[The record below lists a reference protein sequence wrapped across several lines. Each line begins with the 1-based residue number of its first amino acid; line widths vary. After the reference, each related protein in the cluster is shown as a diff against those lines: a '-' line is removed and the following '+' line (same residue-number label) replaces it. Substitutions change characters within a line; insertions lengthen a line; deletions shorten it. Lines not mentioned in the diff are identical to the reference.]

1 MAHTW
6 RFHNPVQITF
16 GPGALG
22 QLKTLLSGR
31 SYALVTYD
39 TAPFPSF
46 AARLDRLIGAPV
58 LSVDGV
64 APNPDFEALGAY
76 SERFGAVT
84 PAPEVIVA
92 LGGGSVIDS
101 AKVLAA
107 GGGDFAR
114 VRHYLETG
122 KGAEQLGHIPIIA
135 VPTTAGTGSEVTCWA
150 TVWDRGAGKKYSL
163 AQPDL
168 YPEHAVVDPE
178 LMLGLPRALTISTG
192 LDALSHAL
200 ESLWNV
206 NANPISTD
214 FAIGA
219 AREML
224 ATLPALVDDRSN
236 LDLRSRAARAALS
249 AGLAFSNTKT
259 ALAHSLSYPIT
270 LNHDVPHGIACSFSL
285 PMVMRAAIGADV
297 ACDAALRVIFG
308 ADLEAGAARLEGFLA
323 KLGVSVDPAAHGI
336 EPGAWRELIDL
347 AFAGER
353 GQNFIGQ
360 KEKILALAGSPES
373 RATSGAPPDKND
385 KISNREET
393 DHETESCESP

>member
-1 MAHTW
+1 MAYTW

-16 GPGALG
+16 GPGAIS
-22 QLKTLLSGR
+22 QLKRLLAGR

-39 TAPFPSF
+39 SAPFPSF
-46 AARLDRLIGAPV
+46 AARLEKLSGPAV
-58 LSVDGV
+58 LRVDGV
-64 APNPDFEALGAY
+64 APNPDFEALAAS

-92 LGGGSVIDS
+92 LGGGSVIDT

-107 GGGDFAR
+107 GGGDFAL
-114 VRHYLETG
+114 VQHYLKTG
-122 KGAEQLGHIPIIA
+122 KGGEQLGHIPIIA
-135 VPTTAGTGSEVTCWA
+135 IPTTAGTGSEVTCWA
-150 TVWDRGAGKKYSL
+150 TVWDRGAGKKHSL
-163 AQPDL
+163 SQFNL

-178 LMLGLPRALTISTG
+178 LMLGLPRALTVSTG

-224 ATLPALVDDRSN
+224 ATLPALIEDRSN
-236 LDLRSRAARAALS
+236 LELRCRAARAALS
-249 AGLAFSNTKT
+249 AGLAFSNTKS
-259 ALAHSLSYPIT
+259 ALAHALSYPIT
-270 LNHDVPHGIACSFSL
+270 LRHDVPHGIACSFSL
-285 PMVMRAAIGADV
+285 PMVMRAAVGADE

-308 ADLEAGAARLEGFLA
+308 ADLEAGVARLQAFLT
-323 KLGVSVDPAAHGI
+323 KVGVSLDPAAHGV
-336 EPGAWRELIDL
+336 EPAAWRELIDV

-360 KEKILALAGSPES
+360 KDKMLAMAGS
-373 RATSGAPPDKND
+373 
-385 KISNREET
+385 
-393 DHETESCESP
+393 